1 METNNP
7 FLAQSGSLTTD
18 LLIVG
23 GGMAAAELIRRLAHY
38 GFQGSV
44 LLAGEEPVA
53 GYNRVLLPH
62 YLANQVSVSDLS
74 NSALR
79 QSSALAISFR
89 LGVRVET
96 LDTDMKRA
104 QLSDG
109 TLVHFACVVLAL
121 GSAVVKPPPAAQAIP
136 GVMSLRTWADADALQ
151 RVAHCGEPVLFVGG
165 GLLGLEAAD
174 AVLSMGCPVTL
185 IQRSARLMPR
195 QIDAVA
201 AGLLVDRL
209 RAKGVEILLGEEIRT
224 LRAEPVGV
232 SVTFKRKPLQQRTF
246 AAVVLATG
254 CVPRTKLARAADIPC
269 ERGITVDTSMASPRA
284 GVFALGE
291 CAEVE
296 GTNYQ
301 LVEPIYQQ
309 AEVLAQNLCG
319 IPAHLPSVVQGSHL
333 KVDDV
338 PLFFAGT
345 VPPEIAPHDAV
356 IEDSGQRVYRRLFI
370 QDGVLRGAVLFGDT
384 LGARDIQRH
393 INTAISPSQSQSLA
407 FGLKAA

>member
-1 METNNP
+1 MEMNNS
-7 FLAQSGSLTTD
+7 FNSKGTEIATD

-23 GGMAAAELIRRLAHY
+23 GGMAAAQLIRRLAHY

-44 LLAGEEPVA
+44 LLTGEEPVA

-79 QSSALAISFR
+79 QSSALAISYR
-89 LGVRVET
+89 LGVRVDSLVT
-96 LDTDMKRA
+96 ATKRA

-109 TLVHFACVVLAL
+109 TSVYFGQVVLAL
-121 GSAVVKPPPAAQAIP
+121 GSAVAKPPAAAQAIP

-151 RVAHCGEPVLFVGG
+151 RVAGRGEPVLFVGG

-201 AGLLVDRL
+201 GGLLVDRL
-209 RAKGVEILLGEEIRT
+209 RVKGIEILLGEEIRA
-224 LRAEPVGV
+224 LQAEAEGV
-232 SVTFKRKPLQQRTF
+232 SVVFTKKPHQQRTF

-254 CVPRTKLARAADIPC
+254 CIPRTELARAADIPC

-291 CAEVE
+291 CAEV
-296 GTNYQ
+296 GGMNYQ

-319 IPAHLPSVVQGSHL
+319 TPAHLPDVVQGSHL

-345 VPPEIAPHDAV
+345 VPPEIDPHDTV
-356 IEDSGQRVYRRLFI
+356 IEDSGQRVYRRLCM

-384 LGARDIQRH
+384 LGARDIQHH